1 MQIIMQR
8 KTFGEVWWNQKK
20 QEMADIALAA
30 KQAKQAE
37 RERLKAGKDKIAK
50 SKEKEK
56 QRDVAKE
63 INIEMRV
70 RERMGYLRYNF
81 MPWTRGRFYE
91 QIETIDSIEAELAG
105 EEEINEET
113 NKKIADAKKN

>member
-20 QEMADIALAA
+20 QELADISLAA
-30 KQAKQAE
+30 KKAKQAE
-37 RERLKAGKDKIAK
+37 KERLKAGKDKIAK
-50 SKEKEK
+50 NKEKEK

-70 RERMGYLRYNF
+70 RERMGYARYNF
-81 MPWTRGRFYE
+81 MPWTRARFYE
-91 QIETIDSIEAELAG
+91 QIEALDSIEAELAG
-105 EEEINEET
+105 EDELNEAAQR
-113 NKKIADAKKN
+113 KIADAKQK